1 MRFREARQVLE
12 YWNENPPEHEMLCT
26 LARMQGWEP
35 RGKPPTEAE
44 VIAAHRKSLEQRWA
58 AGAMNPKQLYEA
70 SGGFISA
77 DGTAGVKPIGGNLPG
92 IGPFPGAQ

>member
-1 MRFREARQVLE
+1 
-12 YWNENPPEHEMLCT
+12 MLSV
-26 LARMQGWEP
+26 LARLQGWEG
-35 RGKPPTEAE
+35 RAKPLTEAE

-70 SGGFISA
+70 TGGFISA

-92 IGPFPGAQ
+92 VGPFPGS